1 MTATDWTLGRK
12 CGGGLVCAV
21 MALLLGGCVTASM
34 HREKGNDLRKQG
46 DLVLALDEFEQSVAK
61 DPTSYRSQYWLGRTY
76 NDLGRPLD
84 AQLPL
89 EKALE
94 LRRFG
99 ESETEAILDEL
110 ARSYFEQKAFGE
122 LFAFLEAEA
131 EARGR
136 SVDYIRLASFMVR
149 AGDVDQAAV
158 AYQKAAFFAEADDAG
173 PYLELASFY
182 ESVNDRPKAVLALR
196 NALFVDPDSEEVAAR
211 LRSHGLVPGP
221 TLKLRPAKP
230 LLKSPEGTPPPARL
244 AAPTTAPATQPE

>member
-1 MTATDWTLGRK
+1 MTGVWALA
-12 CGGGLVCAV
+12 LV
-21 MALLLGGCVTASM
+21 LLLGGCVTASM
-34 HREKGNDLRKQG
+34 HREKGSELRKQG
-46 DLVLALDEFEQSVAK
+46 DFVTALEEFEQAVAK
-61 DPTSYRSQYWLGRTY
+61 DPTSWRAQYWLGRTY

-99 ESETEAILDEL
+99 GTETERILDEL
-110 ARSYFEQKAFGE
+110 ARSYFEQEAYGE

-131 EARGR
+131 ESRDR
-136 SVDYIRLASFMVR
+136 SVDYIRLADFMVK

-158 AYQKAAFFAEADDAG
+158 AYQKAAFFAEADDEQ
-173 PYLELASFY
+173 PYLALASFY

-196 NALFVDPDSEEVAAR
+196 NALFVAPESEEVAAR

-230 LLKSPEGTPPPARL
+230 LLKSPEGTPPVGRI
-244 AAPTTAPATQPE
+244 TVPATQPQ

>member
-1 MTATDWTLGRK
+1 MDQMCWAVRQTAGVLALG
-12 CGGGLVCAV
+12 L
-21 MALLLGGCVTASM
+21 ALALGGCVTATM
-34 HREKGNDLRKQG
+34 HREKGNELRRQG
-46 DLVLALDEFEQSVAK
+46 DLVTALEEFEQSVAK
-61 DPTSYRSQYWLGRTY
+61 DPTSYRAQYWLGRTY

-99 ESETEAILDEL
+99 GSETERILDEL
-110 ARSYFEQKAFGE
+110 ARSYFEQGAFEE

-131 EARGR
+131 EGRGR
-136 SVDYIRLASFMVR
+136 PVDYIRLADFMVK

-158 AYQKAAFFAEADDAG
+158 AYQKAAFFAEPDDEW
-173 PYLELASFY
+173 PYLELAGFY

-196 NALFVDPDSEEVAAR
+196 NALFIAPESEEVAAR

-230 LLKSPEGTPPPARL
+230 LLKSPEGTPPPGRI
-244 AAPTTAPATQPE
+244 APRAGAATQPG